1 MALLAPKVP
10 DLLRGQEAEG
20 LTRRVRDYTIAGAP
34 ADLARRA
41 VGGLY
46 AFGVLD
52 IADIVEI
59 AEREQGGVHVD
70 DGEVTDDEVLAV
82 AELYYALSEHLGLD
96 ALLTAVASLDRTD
109 RWHALARLSLRDELY
124 SSLRAITLD
133 VLADTS
139 SDESA
144 DEKIEHWEQAN
155 ASRLMRA
162 RTALAEIADQGRA
175 DLATVSVAARQIRS
189 MVR

>member
-1 MALLAPKVP
+1 MLAPRVP

-20 LTRRVRDYTIAGAP
+20 LARRVRDYVIAGAP
-34 ADLARRA
+34 EDLVRRA

-52 IADIVEI
+52 IVEIVEI
-59 AEREQGGVHVD
+59 AEREQGGVHTA
-70 DGEVTDDEVLAV
+70 DGEDTEDEVLA
-82 AELYYALSEHLGLD
+82 AAALYYALSEHLGLD
-96 ALLTAVASLDRTD
+96 TLLTAVAALDRTD

-133 VLADTS
+133 VLADTGP
-139 SDESA
+139 EETA

-162 RTALAEIADQGRA
+162 RTSLGEITRSGRS